1 MVCLLCLHC
10 KFSVFLPK
18 MGKSAQKIENL
29 VGKIEEIIIDFK

>member
-1 MVCLLCLHC
+1 MVCLLCLHY

-18 MGKSAQKIENL
+18 MGESALKIENL